1 MRYRADKPTR
11 RVRPGQGRIGIPRSL
26 CFDELRPFF
35 DALLRSH
42 GLTGVVSPKS
52 RARILELG
60 LRRCIDEVCL
70 PLKVFFGHVEA
81 LLEQGVDTV
90 LVPRLISLAKGR
102 NLCPKFAVL
111 PDLITAAFPELR
123 VISPH
128 VDLHHARRR
137 DLRGHLFDACRPV
150 LEELDAWDRG
160 SRDRLAAAWRAER
173 DRPDPL
179 DWPDDARVTV
189 AAIGHLYAER
199 DPYLGLGVVR
209 QLEQLGAAVARFPQ
223 RLPETPV
230 DLELGM
236 YYEPAVRSARAIE
249 RAIELGADGIV
260 LLTYFACGPD
270 SYSAETFLYRLKE
283 TGNGLPVLRLILDE
297 HTSTEGL
304 LTRLSTFVDVAGHRR
319 DERGRA
325 R

>member
-1 MRYRADKPTR
+1 MRHRADRPTR
-11 RVRPGQGRIGIPRSL
+11 RLRPRQGRIGIPRSL

-35 DALLRSH
+35 DTLLESH
-42 GLTGVVSPKS
+42 GLTAVVPPRS
-52 RARILELG
+52 RARTLELG

-81 LLEQGVDTV
+81 LLERDVDTV
-90 LVPRLISLAKGR
+90 LVPRLISLARGR

-123 VISPH
+123 IVSPY
-128 VDLHHARRR
+128 VDLHHARQR
-137 DLRGHLFDACRPV
+137 DLGGHLFDACRPL
-150 LEELDAWDRG
+150 LEELDAWDGG
-160 SRDRLAAAWRAER
+160 SRERLAAAWSAER
-173 DRPDPL
+173 DQQDAI
-179 DWPDDARVTV
+179 DWPADSRVTV

-199 DPYLGLGVVR
+199 DPFLGLGVVR
-209 QLEQLGAAVARFPQ
+209 QLEQLGAGVARFPR
-223 RLPETPV
+223 RLPEAPV
-230 DLELGM
+230 DLEQGM
-236 YYEPAVRSARAIE
+236 YYEPTVRSARAIE

-304 LTRLSTFVDVAGHRR
+304 LTRLGTFVDVAGHRR